1 MPKPCLVIACGAL
14 ARELQHLKTVHQWR
28 HLEIQCL
35 DAALH
40 NTPAKIPGRLA
51 KKIDQAGFRYAK
63 ILIAYGDC
71 GTQGAIDR
79 LIQNADHI
87 ERLPGPHCFAAFAG
101 LENFEAHM
109 ASHPGTFW
117 LTDFLT
123 RHFETMVVQS
133 LGLDK
138 HPELLPA
145 YFGHYE
151 KLCYLSQSADG
162 TLLESARAA
171 AQFLGLCFEH
181 QPVGYNALTKP
192 LTWCAA

>member
-1 MPKPCLVIACGAL
+1 
-14 ARELQHLKTVHQWR
+14 
-28 HLEIQCL
+28 
-35 DAALH
+35 
-40 NTPAKIPGRLA
+40 
-51 KKIDQAGFRYAK
+51 
-63 ILIAYGDC
+63 
-71 GTQGAIDR
+71 
-79 LIQNADHI
+79 
-87 ERLPGPHCFAAFAG
+87 
-101 LENFEAHM
+101 M

-171 AQFLGLCFEH
+171 AQFLGLCFDH